1 MNFRLRSYTSTAAS
15 HDASTVTSPGDCG
28 YEVIASTIVAAFP
41 SSMST
46 IFKYHVFNFHAVTAL
61 PYIVTTFKIWL
72 SWNERTIIA
81 LCLATLQESKATA
94 TALFYVCLQCEK
106 PKINKGLNLQ
116 IVIIYRVQLD
126 LLPPFVLCS
135 PLCPCFAAARPWL
148 PWISC
153 GAEQMSRVW
162 KVGVVEDAM
171 APSVPGCWDGAKPS
185 CRSYLAVCK
194 LSMGVSSLPCSF
206 RLSHKVLPYTG

>member
-153 GAEQMSRVW
+153 GAEQGTSKCRVYERW
-162 KVGVVEDAM
+162 AWWETQWRRAFGTTPNPHAVFCAWQCVGCPWA
-171 APSVPGCWDGAKPS
+171 CH
-185 CRSYLAVCK
+185 R
-194 LSMGVSSLPCSF
+194 LPCSF
-206 RLSHKVLPYTG
+206 PSIWVIA